1 MIRRTFFIWSFLL
14 AVAPVWGQRW
24 EIVPDAGIVWK
35 PGNDIPHEDH
45 IEMSDERMAFV
56 LRWNIDESGAFH
68 SERSL
73 VFPLLRTVPN
83 NTHAS
88 LMYRMATDIPS
99 LLGVNSL
106 VLQSERVEK
115 VSLDGV
121 LNVRSTW
128 AIGRNNVG
136 AARRTTPVPVLSMQ
150 RTIFPSRELPLMCE
164 RYVLHNI
171 GAKTLEITVPEF
183 SQTIATDPE
192 KGVEGSYRIRA
203 ELLGSGAFALEP
215 SDSLV
220 FDAVFQAYR
229 EDEKPLR
236 PDIAAELAARRD
248 FVRRQIDAKLIL
260 ETPDPII
267 DTEFRFAKLRAAE
280 SIIKTRGGYMHAPGG
295 ESYYAAIWANDQAEY
310 VNPFFPFLGYGIG
323 NASALNSFRHFA
335 RFMNT
340 DYRPLPSSIIAEGSD
355 IWDGAGDRGDA
366 AMIACG
372 AARYAL
378 ARGDRAEAEELWPL
392 IEWSLEYCRRR
403 LTSTGVVAS
412 DTDELEGRFPAGDAN
427 LCTST
432 LYYDALLSAVH
443 LGRELGLKTA
453 QTKRYARE
461 AQALATAIERHFG
474 AEVGGYHTYRYY
486 AGNTTLRSWICMPL
500 IAGLTERRTGTVSA
514 LLGPELLTD
523 DGLLTEQGS
532 TTFWDRS
539 TLYALRGIYNAGESD
554 QATDLLHRYSQRRLL
569 GDHVPYPIEA
579 WPEGSQRHLSAE
591 SGLYCRAVTEGLF
604 GIRPTGLKSFDLT
617 PSIPTTWD
625 RMALRQVQAFGD
637 DFDIVIQR
645 ISASR
650 LRIDVTP
657 HKGTPL
663 SFLIRPGATV
673 RIALPTH

>member
-45 IEMSDERMAFV
+45 IEMSGERMAFV

-443 LGRELGLKTA
+443 LGRELRLKTA